1 MMRSP
6 RLASDCLFLC
16 PFFLA
21 IFAGQVAGAAADG
34 QRLAQL
40 LGPGSE
46 SEHCRTIT
54 DSGARLRCYEA
65 TTSDRSDKRQSSIAG
80 AWRLVRTPNPAG
92 GPDAVSIMHTA
103 DVSRSDL
110 DLAGLMVRC
119 GQETT
124 EVLIVLVRPFP
135 PRARPKVSIGVA
147 GSGPVEFTA
156 SVAAP
161 GLLLLLPPEANT
173 LAAGPWQT
181 APELTIAVADEHAPI
196 HGVVPLTGLGIALG
210 ELRQNCPFK

>member
-1 MMRSP
+1 MTRSP
-6 RLASDCLFLC
+6 RPAELFLC

-34 QRLAQL
+34 QRLTQL
-40 LGPGSE
+40 LGPDSE
-46 SEHCRTIT
+46 SQHCRTIP
-54 DSGARLRCYEA
+54 DSAARLRCYEA
-65 TTSDRSDKRQSSIAG
+65 TSNRSDKQQPSAAG
-80 AWRLVRTPNPAG
+80 AWRLVRTPNPAA

-119 GQETT
+119 REETT

-135 PRARPKVSIGVA
+135 PRARPKVTIAVA
-147 GSGPVEFTA
+147 GSGPVELTA

-161 GLLLLLPPEANT
+161 GLLLLLPPEANS
-173 LAAGPWQT
+173 LAVGPWQT
-181 APELTIAVADEHAPI
+181 ASELTIAVADEHAPI
-196 HGVVPLTGLGIALG
+196 QGVVPLAGLGIALG

>member
-6 RLASDCLFLC
+6 RPAELFLC

-34 QRLAQL
+34 QKLTQL
-40 LGPGSE
+40 LGPDSE

-54 DSGARLRCYEA
+54 DSAARLRCYEA
-65 TTSDRSDKRQSSIAG
+65 TSNRSNKQQPSTAG
-80 AWRLVRTPNPAG
+80 AWRLVRTPNPAA

-119 GQETT
+119 GEGTT
-124 EVLIVLVRPFP
+124 EVLIVLVRPFA
-135 PRARPKVSIGVA
+135 PRAHPKVTIGVV
-147 GSGPVEFTA
+147 GSNPLELTA

-161 GLLLLLPPEANT
+161 GLLLLLPPEANR
-173 LAAGPWQT
+173 LAAGPWQN

-196 HGVVPLTGLGIALG
+196 QGVVPLAGLGIALS
-210 ELRQNCPFK
+210 ELWQNCPFK